1 MNVGNIQEFLFLS
14 LAVNAGILVLW
25 IGMIGVAGDFIHS
38 VHSKF
43 FKHLSRETFDTIHYG
58 GMAAFKMA
66 VVLLNAVPLAALW
79 LMQ

>member
-1 MNVGNIQEFLFLS
+1 MNAQMIQEFLIWC

-25 IGMIGVAGDFIHS
+25 IGMIGVAGDLIYN

-43 FKHLSRETFDTIHYG
+43 FKHLSRETFDAIHYG

-66 VVLLNAVPLAALW
+66 VVLLNAVPASVLW
-79 LMQ
+79 LMD